1 MSESGPNQCRL
12 RAFAAVGGPCA
23 VREQQC
29 HARLACERAG
39 PVYGALSIARGEA
52 DGVRYTGYDR
62 ADLEFIRVHIHLREK
77 SLRARANPIGLLG
90 GTTAMRCQAVRRDG
104 IERAAQVA
112 RKYVPVPEKAVSTA
126 REFMYS
132 GRESVTNIDGGNSLL
147 AAEVAADLLYT
158 SRCDFTRDSDSDSLR
173 EVGPMPCPNG
183 VAAG

>member
-1 MSESGPNQCRL
+1 
-12 RAFAAVGGPCA
+12 
-23 VREQQC
+23 
-29 HARLACERAG
+29 
-39 PVYGALSIARGEA
+39 
-52 DGVRYTGYDR
+52 
-62 ADLEFIRVHIHLREK
+62 
-77 SLRARANPIGLLG
+77 
-90 GTTAMRCQAVRRDG
+90 MRCQAVRRDG

-173 EVGPMPCPNG
+173 EVGPMSCPNS